1 MVKLKLDDTSKPTPK
16 NKVSVLFILSLAV
29 ILAVIGVSSW
39 SFFGKHNDKHIA
51 PVITASTA
59 IDAPIEA
66 MPQLPSEAAN
76 DDTAPLPDGPP
87 TPEISSAPSKNT
99 LTPKADKLP
108 ELENEPKPEN
118 ESSDKP
124 ANIPTETRASI
135 APDPVAP
142 VSASPQVIAR
152 AADSEE
158 LAEDLYTPSE
168 TDAPSTQ
175 QEETPSGTEEE
186 ADAIVDTP
194 ERAPSPTGI
203 SPHQP
208 AADGEAPDEITVEAT
223 PDLPERAGEAA
234 SEALV
239 ETEALSILQPELTAP
254 SAKPEFAEQR
264 LTPADVPVKN
274 ETDASKEAPE
284 NFSPPTFSA
293 SQAEA
298 SETEPKEIAAKVI
311 TPLWQANAAAF
322 DNADNRPRI
331 AIVVSEV
338 GVNSSRTREAIE
350 QLPAAVTLGFNP
362 YGQNLQELVDQARKA
377 GHEVLLQLP
386 MEPVGYP
393 RIDPGPQ
400 AMRTDL
406 DENENLT
413 RLDWALDRFTG
424 YAGVTNQMGSKF
436 TATADS
442 IRPVLAILKNKDVF
456 YLDSRTASNSV
467 AAKIADGLDIPVASN
482 DRFLDHKADGAVID
496 ARLAEL
502 EAIAKRTGS
511 AIGIAYPHSVTFR
524 HLSEWADTLD
534 QKELVLAPVSAIIKG
549 KE

>member
-1 MVKLKLDDTSKPTPK
+1 MGKLKSDDTSKPTPK

-59 IDAPIEA
+59 IDAPIES
-66 MPQLPSEAAN
+66 MPQQPSEATD
-76 DDTAPLPDGPP
+76 DDTLPFPDGSPA
-87 TPEISSAPSKNT
+87 PEVSSTPSKII
-99 LTPKADKLP
+99 LTPKTDKLP
-108 ELENEPKPEN
+108 EIEKEPEPEV

-124 ANIPTETRASI
+124 AKIPTETPASI
-135 APDPVAP
+135 APEPVAP
-142 VSASPQVIAR
+142 ISPSPQVTER
-152 AADSEE
+152 AADPEE
-158 LAEDLYTPSE
+158 PAKDLDTLPG
-168 TDAPSTQ
+168 TDAASTQ
-175 QEETPSGTEEE
+175 KEEPTAGTAE
-186 ADAIVDTP
+186 AANAIVDTP
-194 ERAPSPTGI
+194 ERAPSPAAV
-203 SPHQP
+203 SPLQP
-208 AADGEAPDEITVEAT
+208 DADEEAPEEITVESASDLEEETSESTSEAPVEAEVRST
-223 PDLPERAGEAA
+223 PQPERTI
-234 SEALV
+234 S
-239 ETEALSILQPELTAP
+239 
-254 SAKPEFAEQR
+254 SAKPEFAEQMQ
-264 LTPADVPVKN
+264 TPANVPVKN
-274 ETDASKEAPE
+274 ETEAPREAPE
-284 NFSPPTFSA
+284 NIPPPIFSEP
-293 SQAEA
+293 QAEV
-298 SETEPKEIAAKVI
+298 SEAEPEEIAPEVI
-311 TPLWQANAAAF
+311 TQMWQANAAVF
-322 DNADNRPRI
+322 DNSDSRPRI
-331 AIVVSEV
+331 AILVSEV

-350 QLPAAVTLGFNP
+350 QLPATVTLGFNP

-442 IRPVLAILKNKDVF
+442 IKPILAILKNKGVY

-511 AIGIAYPHSVTFR
+511 AVGIAYPHSVTFR

-534 QKELVLAPVSAIIKG
+534 QKELVLAPVSAVIKG